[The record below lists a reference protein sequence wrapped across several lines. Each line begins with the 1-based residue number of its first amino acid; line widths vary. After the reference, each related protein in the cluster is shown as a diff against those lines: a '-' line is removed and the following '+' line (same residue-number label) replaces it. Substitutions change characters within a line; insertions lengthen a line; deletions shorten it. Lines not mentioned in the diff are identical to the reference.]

1 MNGNRWNGKGVEYN
15 FNGDIE
21 FEGEYLNGKK
31 WNGIVKEY
39 NYEDDYSLESKGK
52 IINGEVYKN

>member
-1 MNGNRWNGKGVEYN
+1 MEYN
-15 FNGDIE
+15 ENGDIE